1 MEKHDKNVKDKTVVV
16 VRENNNEKK
25 VTEINAKDNY
35 IQNIVVD
42 KKIFNEEKVV
52 QVNLIFKKVEKRP

>member
-1 MEKHDKNVKDKTVVV
+1 MVV

>member
-1 MEKHDKNVKDKTVVV
+1 MVV

-25 VTEINAKDNY
+25 VTEINVKDNY

-42 KKIFNEEKVV
+42 KKIFNGEKVV
-52 QVNLIFKKVEKRP
+52 QVNLIFKKVEKR